1 MTWQDRLRIVLV
13 CPRNPL
19 NIGAVARAI
28 LNFGF
33 SNLWLVDPY
42 DVAFREARS
51 AVGASEVLRKAQ
63 VTSEMA
69 VALGGASLIVGASGV
84 QGRFQRHVQRQL
96 PTAGPALRTHL
107 ESAPAALVFGSE
119 KFGLSNQ
126 DLSYCDWVLTI
137 PTDDGCPSMNLG
149 QAVALCCYEIARI
162 SKPVPALKTPASVSA
177 KQRERVVEMLTP
189 ILEASGFILKN
200 TRQSQVLKI
209 RRFVN
214 RLRLAPAD
222 ARVFQGMLRQIRWK
236 LDQG

>member
-1 MTWQDRLRIVLV
+1 M
-13 CPRNPL
+13 
-19 NIGAVARAI
+19 

-42 DVAFREARS
+42 EMAFREARS
-51 AVGASEVLRKAQ
+51 AVGAAEVLTKAR

-69 VALGGASLIVGASGV
+69 EALGGASLIVAASGI
-84 QGRFQRHVQRQL
+84 QGRFQRHVRRQL
-96 PTAGPALRTHL
+96 PAAGLALRSHL
-107 ESAPAALVFGSE
+107 ESSQAALVFGSE

-126 DLSYCDWVLTI
+126 ELSYCDWVLTI
-137 PTDDGCPSMNLG
+137 PTHDDCPSMNLG
-149 QAVALCCYEIARI
+149 QAMALCCYEIARV
-162 SKPVPALKTPASVSA
+162 SKPLPALKTPASISA

-189 ILEASGFILKN
+189 ILEASGFILPN
-200 TRQSQVLKI
+200 IRRSQLLKI

-222 ARVFQGMLRQIRWK
+222 GRVFQGMLRQIRWK